1 MPSIEKE
8 LALLEFPLD
17 LVNRI
22 IAINRASYSLN
33 QSREKI

>member
-8 LALLEFPLD
+8 LALLEPFLD

-22 IAINRASYSLN
+22 IIINKASYLFN
-33 QSREKI
+33 